1 MRCLQTRNYIV
12 FSIFSRD
19 FKARAE
25 IAYGSGNPGHVE
37 ESGGLGFHVLFPL
50 QRCPADAFQEPAQRG
65 CSHRQASAS
74 SDRASELR
82 SSLVG
87 DHSSGPWWNKF
98 GLSPMRKEKS
108 EEAQGQI
115 QMASEPSF
123 CRAA

>member
-50 QRCPADAFQEPAQRG
+50 QRCPCRRLSGASPAG
-65 CSHRQASAS
+65 M
-74 SDRASELR
+74 
-82 SSLVG
+82 
-87 DHSSGPWWNKF
+87 
-98 GLSPMRKEKS
+98 LSPSGKRFF
-108 EEAQGQI
+108 GT
-115 QMASEPSF
+115 EPPNS
-123 CRAA
+123 ALPL